1 MCLTRTNIQD
11 NSIEQ
16 GVIHTEQDLKVVKA
30 RCGVYGNFFYLGI
43 HGRSVILKSCFRG
56 ESWIWQ
62 KDQFYTNRAKNTKKI
77 PRYTSI
83 KASLLYSFRQGWKLY
98 KWKSEIKECNINIT
112 SIGGNWESNYI
123 KKTAE
128 KLFVEDLIT
137 PVY

>member
-1 MCLTRTNIQD
+1 MQ
-11 NSIEQ
+11 
-16 GVIHTEQDLKVVKA
+16 
-30 RCGVYGNFFYLGI
+30 
-43 HGRSVILKSCFRG
+43 
-56 ESWIWQ
+56 
-62 KDQFYTNRAKNTKKI
+62 AKNTKKI
-77 PRYTSI
+77 PRYTLI

-112 SIGGNWESNYI
+112 SIGGNWEANYI